1 MESAEPANK
10 VIHLSKGPLPLYPK
24 IQVIEKSHKIK
35 PPTKKGELYALVE
48 LSQIRHVPIVSETEL

>member
-48 LSQIRHVPIVSETEL
+48 LSQIRRVM